1 MKGILLTIL
10 TLLLPLSL
18 AAKATDKANVSLADS
33 LAVVDKALAAYQQ
46 PAENDVHYVELLYR
60 KTCLL
65 NEMGHFADAL
75 PVAIQLLDI
84 ATPDLVGED
93 GMAVL
98 LSQAAELSFFCRK
111 LPQAITYE
119 VRALHIIAELYGE
132 ESDEY
137 LEEAPYLQKYFEEN
151 GQHDKAQQLARK
163 LEKLLK

>member
-18 AAKATDKANVSLADS
+18 AAKPTDKANVSLADS

-98 LSQAAELSFFCRK
+98 LSQALRPSPTRCARCTSLLNSTVKSRTNTSKKHPICKSILKKTDNTTRHSS
-111 LPQAITYE
+111 
-119 VRALHIIAELYGE
+119 LHA
-132 ESDEY
+132 SS
-137 LEEAPYLQKYFEEN
+137 KSC
-151 GQHDKAQQLARK
+151 
-163 LEKLLK
+163 